1 MLDANKIGT
10 ILYLRSIDI
19 LIMAELLAVFH

>member
-1 MLDANKIGT
+1 MLDANIIGT

-19 LIMAELLAVFH
+19 LIIAELLAVFH